1 MNISKLEIFGFK
13 SFAKKETVLFN
24 SGITGIVGPNGCG
37 KTNIVDAIRWVLG
50 EQKTKRLRSSK
61 MEEVIFNGASN
72 VKPLGLCEVF
82 LTIENNKGLLP
93 VEYSEVEIGR
103 RLYRSGE
110 SEYFINRNNCRLK
123 DISNLFVD
131 TGLTSD
137 AYSVIELNMI
147 EQILSDKDDSRRN
160 MFEEAA
166 GVNKYKAKRR
176 STLKKFDLN
185 SRDLERID
193 DIIVEIQIQVK
204 ALDLQLKRFKRHEKL
219 TNELQEL
226 EIDLAS
232 ARANDLANIIAP
244 LEEMLKKKNKLLQK
258 NTSKKEVESVE
269 FDNARDLYLKEKESL
284 SKMKAKVDNLT
295 EKLLSEIQ
303 EKNQESSR
311 GVGLLEDELQK
322 KISQLNQFDKDYIKI
337 VSNQDVTKSLSDE
350 SKEKFKNKNYTV
362 IETDKKYEK
371 LKASIQDYKDKI
383 DKYRKEQE
391 FDFSKMDESIKKIK
405 DKINNSNLELENK
418 ENEVNKAFIKM
429 ESIRAKLDS
438 DKFSKDDLFYEIK
451 EAEMKIAE
459 SKIKKTQIEQNI
471 IEKFGSNV
479 KLKKLKE
486 YNISDM
492 VFRVEKI
499 KRSIDSIGPINWAVK
514 DEYEEKSSRLNN
526 LLEQKSDLID
536 AENNLKEAIKKI
548 DNVAQKQFLD
558 TYDKVKENFET
569 MFTVFFNG
577 GKGSIELSDPS
588 DPLNSDINIFAQP
601 PGKRNNSLKM
611 LSAGEK
617 SLTAIALLFSIY
629 QYKPSPFC
637 ILDEIDAPLD
647 DINIKKFTDVFELWK
662 TGGAL
667 EIEEIKKNDDEYH
680 FNVTRCKYAEMYNE
694 MGLKDIGQLLSC
706 NRDYNFSVGF
716 DKNLIL
722 ERKKT
727 IMEGHSCCTFRYSN
741 KEKT

>member
-13 SFAKKETVLFN
+13 SFAKKETILFN

-147 EQILSDKDDSRRN
+147 EQILSDKDDSRRK

-166 GVNKYKAKRR
+166 GVNKYKSKRQ
-176 STLKKFDLN
+176 SALKKFDLN

-193 DIIVEIQIQVK
+193 DIIVEIQLQVK

-219 TNELQEL
+219 SSELKEL
-226 EIDLAS
+226 EIDLSS
-232 ARANDLANIIAP
+232 ARIMDLDNIIVP
-244 LEEMLKKKNKLLQK
+244 LESMLKKKNTLLKK

-269 FDNARDLYLKEKESL
+269 FDNARDAYLKEKEEL
-284 SKMKAKVDNLT
+284 SKMKAKIDKLT
-295 EKLLSEIQ
+295 ENLLSEIQ
-303 EKNQESSR
+303 EKNQESSK

-322 KISQLNQFDKDYIKI
+322 KINQLNQFDKDYIKI
-337 VSNQDVTKSLSDE
+337 VSNKDVTKTLSTE

-362 IETDKKYEK
+362 IETDKKYDK
-371 LKASIQDYKDKI
+371 LKASIKDYKDKI
-383 DKYRKEQE
+383 DKYRKDKE
-391 FDFSKMDESIKKIK
+391 FDFSKMDESIKNIQ
-405 DKINNSNLELENK
+405 DKINSNNLDLEKK
-418 ENEVNKAFIKM
+418 ENDVNKAFINM
-429 ESIRAKLDS
+429 ETIRAKLDS

-459 SKIKKTQIEQNI
+459 SNLKKSQIMQTMV
-471 IEKFGSNV
+471 EKFGKDI
-479 KLKKLKE
+479 KLKSLKE

-499 KRSIDSIGPINWAVK
+499 KRSIESIGPINWAVK
-514 DEYEEKSSRLNN
+514 DEHEEKSARLNN
-526 LLEQKSDLID
+526 LLNQKSDLID

-548 DNVAQKQFLD
+548 DNIAQEQFFE
-558 TYDKVKENFET
+558 TYNKVRDNFEK

-577 GKGSIELSDPS
+577 GKGSLELSVPD

-647 DINIKKFTDVFELWK
+647 DINIKKFTDV
-662 TGGAL
+662 
-667 EIEEIKKNDDEYH
+667 IKDYSKSTQ
-680 FNVTRCKYAEMYNE
+680 FIMVTHNKLTMESADCIYGVTAEKQGISKLMSI
-694 MGLKDIGQLLSC
+694 D
-706 NRDYNFSVGF
+706 FS
-716 DKNLIL
+716 
-722 ERKKT
+722 
-727 IMEGHSCCTFRYSN
+727 
-741 KEKT
+741 

>member
-1 MNISKLEIFGFK
+1 MHISKLEIFGFK
-13 SFAKKETVLFN
+13 SFAKKETVVFD

-61 MEEVIFNGASN
+61 MEDVIFNGASN
-72 VKPLGLCEVF
+72 VKPLGLCEVY

-147 EQILSDKDDSRRN
+147 EQILSDKDDSRRQ

-176 STLKKFDLN
+176 SALKKFDLN

-193 DIIVEIQIQVK
+193 DIILEIEIQVK

-219 TNELQEL
+219 TSELKEL
-226 EIDLAS
+226 ELDLAS
-232 ARANDLANIIAP
+232 ARITDLENVILP
-244 LEEMLKKKNKLLQK
+244 LEEMLKKKNKVLQK
-258 NTSKKEVESVE
+258 TTSKKEVESVE
-269 FDNARDLYLKEKESL
+269 FDNSREAYLKEKESL
-284 SKMKAKVDNLT
+284 ATMKAKVDKLT
-295 EKLLSEIQ
+295 EKLLLEIQ
-303 EKNQESSR
+303 EKNIESSK

-337 VSNQDVTKSLSDE
+337 VSNQDVTNSLSDE

-371 LKASIQDYKDKI
+371 LKASIEDYKDKI

-391 FDFSKMDESIKKIK
+391 FDFSKMDKSIKKIQ
-405 DKINNSNLELENK
+405 DQINSNNLELEKK
-418 ENEVNKAFIKM
+418 ENDVNKAFIKM

-438 DKFSKDDLFYEIK
+438 EKFSKDDLFYEIK

-471 IEKFGSNV
+471 IEKFGNDVVLRDV
-479 KLKKLKE
+479 KD

-492 VFRVEKI
+492 VFSVEKI

-514 DEYEEKSSRLNN
+514 DEHEEKTARLNN
-526 LLEQKSDLID
+526 LLEQKADLID

-548 DNVAQKQFLD
+548 DIVAQEQFFD
-558 TYDKVKENFET
+558 TYNQVKENFEK

-577 GKGSIELSDPS
+577 GKGSIELSDPN

-601 PGKRNNSLKM
+601 PGKRNNTLKM

-647 DINIKKFTDVFELWK
+647 DINIKKFTDVIKDYSK
-662 TGGAL
+662 TTQF
-667 EIEEIKKNDDEYH
+667 IM
-680 FNVTRCKYAEMYNE
+680 VTHNKLTMESADCIYGVTAEKQGISKLMSI
-694 MGLKDIGQLLSC
+694 D
-706 NRDYNFSVGF
+706 FS
-716 DKNLIL
+716 
-722 ERKKT
+722 
-727 IMEGHSCCTFRYSN
+727 
-741 KEKT
+741 

>member
-1 MNISKLEIFGFK
+1 MHISKLEIFGFK
-13 SFAKKETVLFN
+13 SFAKKETVVFD

-61 MEEVIFNGASN
+61 MEDVIFNGASN

-82 LTIENNKGLLP
+82 LTIENNKRLLP

-147 EQILSDKDDSRRN
+147 EQILSDKDDSRRQ

-166 GVNKYKAKRR
+166 GVNKYKAKRKSALR
-176 STLKKFDLN
+176 KFDLN

-193 DIIVEIQIQVK
+193 DIILEIEIQVK

-219 TNELQEL
+219 TSELKEL
-226 EIDLAS
+226 ELDLAS
-232 ARANDLANIIAP
+232 ARMTDLETVILP
-244 LEEMLKKKNKLLQK
+244 LEEMLKKKNKVLQK
-258 NTSKKEVESVE
+258 TNSKKEVESVE
-269 FDNARDLYLKEKESL
+269 FDNSREAYLKEKESL
-284 SKMKAKVDNLT
+284 ATMKAKVDKLT
-295 EKLLSEIQ
+295 EKLLLEIQ
-303 EKNQESSR
+303 EKNLESSK

-337 VSNQDVTKSLSDE
+337 VSNQDVTNSLSDE
-350 SKEKFKNKNYTV
+350 SKEKFKNNNYTV

-371 LKASIQDYKDKI
+371 LKASIEDYKDKI

-391 FDFSKMDESIKKIK
+391 FDFSKMDESIKKIQ
-405 DKINNSNLELENK
+405 DQINSNNLELEKK
-418 ENEVNKAFIKM
+418 ENDVNKAFIKM

-471 IEKFGSNV
+471 IEKFGNDVVLRDV
-479 KLKKLKE
+479 KD

-514 DEYEEKSSRLNN
+514 DEHEEKTARLNN
-526 LLEQKSDLID
+526 LLEQKADLID

-548 DNVAQKQFLD
+548 DMVAQEQFFD
-558 TYDKVKENFET
+558 TYNQVKENFEK

-577 GKGSIELSDPS
+577 GKGSIKLSDPN

-601 PGKRNNSLKM
+601 PGKRNNTLKM

-647 DINIKKFTDVFELWK
+647 DINIKKFTDVIKDYSK
-662 TGGAL
+662 TTQF
-667 EIEEIKKNDDEYH
+667 IM
-680 FNVTRCKYAEMYNE
+680 VTHNKLTMESADCIYGVTAEKQGISKLMSI
-694 MGLKDIGQLLSC
+694 D
-706 NRDYNFSVGF
+706 FS
-716 DKNLIL
+716 
-722 ERKKT
+722 
-727 IMEGHSCCTFRYSN
+727 
-741 KEKT
+741 

>member
-219 TNELQEL
+219 TNELQAL

-232 ARANDLANIIAP
+232 ARTNDLANIIAP
-244 LEEMLKKKNKLLQK
+244 LEEMLKKNILPRHVIITGKKKMKMKIDVYQNDGFWFATPRDEGEIRWRLWVEAGLLLNPPTKSKLLK
-258 NTSKKEVESVE
+258 V
-269 FDNARDLYLKEKESL
+269 
-284 SKMKAKVDNLT
+284 AK
-295 EKLLSEIQ
+295 
-303 EKNQESSR
+303 
-311 GVGLLEDELQK
+311 
-322 KISQLNQFDKDYIKI
+322 
-337 VSNQDVTKSLSDE
+337 
-350 SKEKFKNKNYTV
+350 
-362 IETDKKYEK
+362 
-371 LKASIQDYKDKI
+371 
-383 DKYRKEQE
+383 
-391 FDFSKMDESIKKIK
+391 
-405 DKINNSNLELENK
+405 
-418 ENEVNKAFIKM
+418 
-429 ESIRAKLDS
+429 
-438 DKFSKDDLFYEIK
+438 
-451 EAEMKIAE
+451 
-459 SKIKKTQIEQNI
+459 
-471 IEKFGSNV
+471 
-479 KLKKLKE
+479 
-486 YNISDM
+486 
-492 VFRVEKI
+492 
-499 KRSIDSIGPINWAVK
+499 
-514 DEYEEKSSRLNN
+514 
-526 LLEQKSDLID
+526 
-536 AENNLKEAIKKI
+536 
-548 DNVAQKQFLD
+548 
-558 TYDKVKENFET
+558 KVK
-569 MFTVFFNG
+569 
-577 GKGSIELSDPS
+577 K
-588 DPLNSDINIFAQP
+588 
-601 PGKRNNSLKM
+601 
-611 LSAGEK
+611 
-617 SLTAIALLFSIY
+617 
-629 QYKPSPFC
+629 
-637 ILDEIDAPLD
+637 
-647 DINIKKFTDVFELWK
+647 
-662 TGGAL
+662 
-667 EIEEIKKNDDEYH
+667 
-680 FNVTRCKYAEMYNE
+680 
-694 MGLKDIGQLLSC
+694 
-706 NRDYNFSVGF
+706 
-716 DKNLIL
+716 
-722 ERKKT
+722 
-727 IMEGHSCCTFRYSN
+727 
-741 KEKT
+741 

>member
-1 MNISKLEIFGFK
+1 MHISKLEIFGFK
-13 SFAKKETVLFN
+13 SFAKKETVVFD

-61 MEEVIFNGASN
+61 MEDVIFNGASN

-147 EQILSDKDDSRRN
+147 EQILSDKDDSRRQ

-166 GVNKYKAKRR
+166 GVNKYKAKRKSALR
-176 STLKKFDLN
+176 KFDLN

-193 DIIVEIQIQVK
+193 DIILEIEIQVK

-219 TNELQEL
+219 TSELKEL
-226 EIDLAS
+226 ELDLAS
-232 ARANDLANIIAP
+232 ARMTDLENVILP
-244 LEEMLKKKNKLLQK
+244 LEEMLKKKNKVLQK
-258 NTSKKEVESVE
+258 TNSKKEVESVE
-269 FDNARDLYLKEKESL
+269 FDNSREAYLKEKESL
-284 SKMKAKVDNLT
+284 ATMKAKVDKLT
-295 EKLLSEIQ
+295 EKLLLEIQ
-303 EKNQESSR
+303 EKNLESSK

-337 VSNQDVTKSLSDE
+337 VSNQDVTNSLSDE
-350 SKEKFKNKNYTV
+350 SKEKFKNNNYTV

-371 LKASIQDYKDKI
+371 LKASIEDYKDKI

-391 FDFSKMDESIKKIK
+391 FDFSKMDESIKKIQ
-405 DKINNSNLELENK
+405 DQINSNNLELEKK
-418 ENEVNKAFIKM
+418 ENDVNKAFIKM

-471 IEKFGSNV
+471 IEKFGNDVVLRDV
-479 KLKKLKE
+479 KD

-499 KRSIDSIGPINWAVK
+499 KRSIDSIGPINWAAK
-514 DEYEEKSSRLNN
+514 DEHEEKTARLNN
-526 LLEQKSDLID
+526 LLEQKADLID

-548 DNVAQKQFLD
+548 DMVAQEQFFD
-558 TYDKVKENFET
+558 TYNQVKENFEK

-577 GKGSIELSDPS
+577 GKGSIELSDPN

-601 PGKRNNSLKM
+601 PGKRNNTLKM

-647 DINIKKFTDVFELWK
+647 DINIKKFTDVIKDYSK
-662 TGGAL
+662 TTQF
-667 EIEEIKKNDDEYH
+667 IM
-680 FNVTRCKYAEMYNE
+680 VTHNKLTMESADCIYGVTAEKQGISKLMSI
-694 MGLKDIGQLLSC
+694 D
-706 NRDYNFSVGF
+706 FS
-716 DKNLIL
+716 
-722 ERKKT
+722 
-727 IMEGHSCCTFRYSN
+727 
-741 KEKT
+741 

>member
-232 ARANDLANIIAP
+232 ARTNDLANIIAP

-647 DINIKKFTDVFELWK
+647 DINIKKFTDVIKDYSK
-662 TGGAL
+662 TTQF
-667 EIEEIKKNDDEYH
+667 IM
-680 FNVTRCKYAEMYNE
+680 VTHNKLTMESADCIYGVTAEKQGISKLMSI
-694 MGLKDIGQLLSC
+694 D
-706 NRDYNFSVGF
+706 FS
-716 DKNLIL
+716 
-722 ERKKT
+722 
-727 IMEGHSCCTFRYSN
+727 
-741 KEKT
+741 

>member
-13 SFAKKETVLFN
+13 SFAKKETILFN

-147 EQILSDKDDSRRN
+147 EQILSDKDDSRRK

-166 GVNKYKAKRR
+166 GVNKYKSKRQ
-176 STLKKFDLN
+176 SALKKFDLN

-193 DIIVEIQIQVK
+193 DIIVEIQLQVK

-219 TNELQEL
+219 SSELKEL
-226 EIDLAS
+226 EIDLSS
-232 ARANDLANIIAP
+232 ARIMDLDNIIVP
-244 LEEMLKKKNKLLQK
+244 LESMLKKKNTLLKK

-269 FDNARDLYLKEKESL
+269 FDNARDAYLKEKEEL
-284 SKMKAKVDNLT
+284 SIMKAKIDKLT
-295 EKLLSEIQ
+295 ENLLSEIQ
-303 EKNQESSR
+303 EKNQESSK

-322 KISQLNQFDKDYIKI
+322 KINQLNQFDNDYIKI
-337 VSNQDVTKSLSDE
+337 VSNKDVTKTLSTE

-362 IETDKKYEK
+362 IETDKKYDK
-371 LKASIQDYKDKI
+371 LKASIKDYKDKI
-383 DKYRKEQE
+383 DKYRKDKE
-391 FDFSKMDESIKKIK
+391 FDFSKMDESIKNIQ
-405 DKINNSNLELENK
+405 DKINSNNLDLEKK
-418 ENEVNKAFIKM
+418 ENDVNKAFINM
-429 ESIRAKLDS
+429 ETIRAKLDS

-459 SKIKKTQIEQNI
+459 SNLKKSQIMQTMV
-471 IEKFGSNV
+471 EKFGKDI
-479 KLKKLKE
+479 KLKSLKE

-499 KRSIDSIGPINWAVK
+499 KRSIESIGPINWAVK
-514 DEYEEKSSRLNN
+514 DEHEEKSARLNN
-526 LLEQKSDLID
+526 LLNQKSDLID

-548 DNVAQKQFLD
+548 DNIAQEQFFE
-558 TYDKVKENFET
+558 TYNKVRDNFET

-577 GKGSIELSDPS
+577 GKGSLELSDPD

-647 DINIKKFTDVFELWK
+647 DINIKKFTDVIKDYSK
-662 TGGAL
+662 TTQF
-667 EIEEIKKNDDEYH
+667 IM
-680 FNVTRCKYAEMYNE
+680 VTHNKLTMESADCIYGVTAEKQGISKLMSI
-694 MGLKDIGQLLSC
+694 D
-706 NRDYNFSVGF
+706 FS
-716 DKNLIL
+716 
-722 ERKKT
+722 
-727 IMEGHSCCTFRYSN
+727 
-741 KEKT
+741 

>member
-166 GVNKYKAKRR
+166 GVNKYKAKRK

-232 ARANDLANIIAP
+232 ARANDLANIITP
-244 LEEMLKKKNKLLQK
+244 LEEMLKNKNKLLQK

-269 FDNARDLYLKEKESL
+269 FDNARDLYLREKESL

-471 IEKFGSNV
+471 FEKFGSNV

-514 DEYEEKSSRLNN
+514 DEFEEKSSRLNN

-647 DINIKKFTDVFELWK
+647 DINIKKFTDVIKDYSK
-662 TGGAL
+662 TTQF
-667 EIEEIKKNDDEYH
+667 IM
-680 FNVTRCKYAEMYNE
+680 VTHNKLTMESADCIYGVTAEKQGISKLMSI
-694 MGLKDIGQLLSC
+694 D
-706 NRDYNFSVGF
+706 FS
-716 DKNLIL
+716 
-722 ERKKT
+722 
-727 IMEGHSCCTFRYSN
+727 
-741 KEKT
+741 

>member
-13 SFAKKETVLFN
+13 SFAKKETVIFN

-232 ARANDLANIIAP
+232 ARTNDLANIIAP

-471 IEKFGSNV
+471 VEKFGSNV

-647 DINIKKFTDVFELWK
+647 DINIKKFTDVIKDYSK
-662 TGGAL
+662 TTQF
-667 EIEEIKKNDDEYH
+667 IM
-680 FNVTRCKYAEMYNE
+680 VTHNKLTMESADCIYGVTAEKQGISKLMSI
-694 MGLKDIGQLLSC
+694 D
-706 NRDYNFSVGF
+706 FS
-716 DKNLIL
+716 
-722 ERKKT
+722 
-727 IMEGHSCCTFRYSN
+727 
-741 KEKT
+741 

>member
-1 MNISKLEIFGFK
+1 MHISKLEIFGFK
-13 SFAKKETVLFN
+13 SFAKKETVVFD

-61 MEEVIFNGASN
+61 MEDVIFNGASN

-147 EQILSDKDDSRRN
+147 EQILSDKDDSRRQ

-166 GVNKYKAKRR
+166 GVNKYKAKRKSALR
-176 STLKKFDLN
+176 KFDLN

-193 DIIVEIQIQVK
+193 DIILEIEIQVK

-219 TNELQEL
+219 TSELKEL
-226 EIDLAS
+226 ELDLAS
-232 ARANDLANIIAP
+232 ARMTDLENVILP
-244 LEEMLKKKNKLLQK
+244 LEEMLKKKNKVLQK
-258 NTSKKEVESVE
+258 TNSKKEVESVE
-269 FDNARDLYLKEKESL
+269 FDNSREAYLKEKESL
-284 SKMKAKVDNLT
+284 ATMKAKVDKLT
-295 EKLLSEIQ
+295 EKLLLEIQ
-303 EKNQESSR
+303 EKNLESSK

-337 VSNQDVTKSLSDE
+337 VSNQDVNNSLSDE
-350 SKEKFKNKNYTV
+350 SKEKFKNNNYTV

-371 LKASIQDYKDKI
+371 LKASIKDYKDKI

-391 FDFSKMDESIKKIK
+391 FDFSKMDESIKKIQ
-405 DKINNSNLELENK
+405 DQINSNNLELEKK
-418 ENEVNKAFIKM
+418 ENDVNKAFIKM

-471 IEKFGSNV
+471 IEKFGNDVVLRDV
-479 KLKKLKE
+479 KD

-514 DEYEEKSSRLNN
+514 DEHEEKTARLNN
-526 LLEQKSDLID
+526 LLEQKADLID

-548 DNVAQKQFLD
+548 DMVAQEQFFD
-558 TYDKVKENFET
+558 TYNQVKENFEK

-577 GKGSIELSDPS
+577 GKGSIELSDPN

-601 PGKRNNSLKM
+601 PGKRNNTLKM

-647 DINIKKFTDVFELWK
+647 DINIKKFTDVIKDYSK
-662 TGGAL
+662 TTQF
-667 EIEEIKKNDDEYH
+667 IM
-680 FNVTRCKYAEMYNE
+680 VTHNKLTMESADCIYGVTAEKQGISKLMSI
-694 MGLKDIGQLLSC
+694 D
-706 NRDYNFSVGF
+706 FS
-716 DKNLIL
+716 
-722 ERKKT
+722 
-727 IMEGHSCCTFRYSN
+727 
-741 KEKT
+741 

>member
-13 SFAKKETVLFN
+13 SFAKKETILFN

-147 EQILSDKDDSRRN
+147 EQILSDKDDSRRK

-166 GVNKYKAKRR
+166 GVNKYKSKRQ
-176 STLKKFDLN
+176 SALKKFDLN

-193 DIIVEIQIQVK
+193 DIIVEIQFQVK

-219 TNELQEL
+219 SSELKEL
-226 EIDLAS
+226 EIDLSS
-232 ARANDLANIIAP
+232 ARIMDLDNIIVP
-244 LEEMLKKKNKLLQK
+244 LESMLKKKNTLLKK

-269 FDNARDLYLKEKESL
+269 FDNARDAYLKEKEEL
-284 SKMKAKVDNLT
+284 SKMKAKIDKLT
-295 EKLLSEIQ
+295 ENLLSEIQ
-303 EKNQESSR
+303 EKNQESSK

-322 KISQLNQFDKDYIKI
+322 KINQLNQFDKDYIKI
-337 VSNQDVTKSLSDE
+337 VSNKDVTKTLSTE

-362 IETDKKYEK
+362 IETDKKYDK
-371 LKASIQDYKDKI
+371 LKASIKDYKDKI
-383 DKYRKEQE
+383 DKYRKDKE
-391 FDFSKMDESIKKIK
+391 FDFSKMDESIKNIQ
-405 DKINNSNLELENK
+405 DKINSNNLDLEKK
-418 ENEVNKAFIKM
+418 ENDVNKAFINM
-429 ESIRAKLDS
+429 ETIRAKLDS

-459 SKIKKTQIEQNI
+459 SNLKKSQIMQTMV
-471 IEKFGSNV
+471 EKFGKDI
-479 KLKKLKE
+479 KLKSLKE

-499 KRSIDSIGPINWAVK
+499 KRSIESIGPINWAVK
-514 DEYEEKSSRLNN
+514 DEHEEKSARLNN
-526 LLEQKSDLID
+526 LLNQKSDLID

-548 DNVAQKQFLD
+548 DNIAQEQFFE
-558 TYDKVKENFET
+558 TYNKVRDNFET

-577 GKGSIELSDPS
+577 GKGSLELSDPD

-647 DINIKKFTDVFELWK
+647 DINIKKFTDVIKDYSK
-662 TGGAL
+662 TTQF
-667 EIEEIKKNDDEYH
+667 IM
-680 FNVTRCKYAEMYNE
+680 VTHNKLTMESADCIYGVTAEKQGISKLMSI
-694 MGLKDIGQLLSC
+694 D
-706 NRDYNFSVGF
+706 FS
-716 DKNLIL
+716 
-722 ERKKT
+722 
-727 IMEGHSCCTFRYSN
+727 
-741 KEKT
+741 

>member
-1 MNISKLEIFGFK
+1 MHISKLEIFGFK
-13 SFAKKETVLFN
+13 SFAKKETVVFD

-61 MEEVIFNGASN
+61 MEDVIFNGTSN

-82 LTIENNKGLLP
+82 LTIENDKGLLP

-147 EQILSDKDDSRRN
+147 EQILSDKDDSRRQ

-176 STLKKFDLN
+176 SALKKFDLN

-193 DIIVEIQIQVK
+193 DIILEIEIQVK

-219 TNELQEL
+219 TSELKEL
-226 EIDLAS
+226 ELDLAS
-232 ARANDLANIIAP
+232 ARITDLENVILP
-244 LEEMLKKKNKLLQK
+244 LEEMLKKKNEVLKK
-258 NTSKKEVESVE
+258 TTFKKEVESVE
-269 FDNARDLYLKEKESL
+269 FDNSREAYLKEKESL
-284 SKMKAKVDNLT
+284 AAMKAKVDKLT
-295 EKLLSEIQ
+295 EKLLLEIQ
-303 EKNQESSR
+303 EKNQESSK

-322 KISQLNQFDKDYIKI
+322 KINQLNQFDKDYIKI
-337 VSNQDVTKSLSDE
+337 VSNQDVTKNLSDE

-391 FDFSKMDESIKKIK
+391 FDFSKMDESIKKIQ
-405 DKINNSNLELENK
+405 DQINSNNLDLEKK
-418 ENEVNKAFIKM
+418 ENDVNKAFIKM

-451 EAEMKIAE
+451 ESEMKIAE

-471 IEKFGSNV
+471 IEKFGNDVVLRDV
-479 KLKKLKE
+479 KD

-514 DEYEEKSSRLNN
+514 DEHEEKTARLNN
-526 LLEQKSDLID
+526 LLEQKADLID

-548 DNVAQKQFLD
+548 DIVAQEQFLD
-558 TYDKVKENFET
+558 TYNQVKDNFET
-569 MFTVFFNG
+569 MFAVFFNG
-577 GKGSIELSDPS
+577 GKGSIELSDS
-588 DPLNSDINIFAQP
+588 NEPLNSDINIHAQP
-601 PGKRNNSLKM
+601 PGKKNNSLKM

-647 DINIKKFTDVFELWK
+647 DINIKKFTDVIKDYSK
-662 TGGAL
+662 TTQF
-667 EIEEIKKNDDEYH
+667 IM
-680 FNVTRCKYAEMYNE
+680 VTHNKLTMESADCIYGVTAEKQGISKLMSI
-694 MGLKDIGQLLSC
+694 D
-706 NRDYNFSVGF
+706 FS
-716 DKNLIL
+716 
-722 ERKKT
+722 
-727 IMEGHSCCTFRYSN
+727 
-741 KEKT
+741 

>member
-13 SFAKKETVLFN
+13 SFAKKETILFN

-147 EQILSDKDDSRRN
+147 EQILSDKDDSRRK

-166 GVNKYKAKRR
+166 GVNKYKSKRQ
-176 STLKKFDLN
+176 SALKKFDLN

-193 DIIVEIQIQVK
+193 DIIVEIQLQVK

-219 TNELQEL
+219 SSELKEL
-226 EIDLAS
+226 EIDLSS
-232 ARANDLANIIAP
+232 ARIMDLDNIIVP
-244 LEEMLKKKNKLLQK
+244 LESMLKKKNTLLKK

-269 FDNARDLYLKEKESL
+269 FDNARDAYLKEKEEL
-284 SKMKAKVDNLT
+284 SIMKAKIDKLT
-295 EKLLSEIQ
+295 ENLLSEIQ
-303 EKNQESSR
+303 EKNQESSK

-322 KISQLNQFDKDYIKI
+322 KINQLNQFDKDYIKI
-337 VSNQDVTKSLSDE
+337 VSNKDITKSLSTE

-362 IETDKKYEK
+362 IETDKKYDK
-371 LKASIQDYKDKI
+371 LKASIKDYKDKI
-383 DKYRKEQE
+383 DKYRKDKE
-391 FDFSKMDESIKKIK
+391 FDFSKMDESIKNIQ
-405 DKINNSNLELENK
+405 DKINSNNLDLEKK
-418 ENEVNKAFIKM
+418 ENDVNKAFINM
-429 ESIRAKLDS
+429 ETIRAKLDS

-459 SKIKKTQIEQNI
+459 SNLKKSQIMQTMV
-471 IEKFGSNV
+471 EKFGKDI
-479 KLKKLKE
+479 KLKSLKE

-499 KRSIDSIGPINWAVK
+499 KRSIESIGPINWAVK
-514 DEYEEKSSRLNN
+514 DEHEEKSARLNN
-526 LLEQKSDLID
+526 LLNQKSDLID

-548 DNVAQKQFLD
+548 DNIAQEQFFE
-558 TYDKVKENFET
+558 TYNKVRDNFET

-577 GKGSIELSDPS
+577 GKGSLELSDPD

-647 DINIKKFTDVFELWK
+647 DINIKKFTDVIKDYSK
-662 TGGAL
+662 TTQF
-667 EIEEIKKNDDEYH
+667 IM
-680 FNVTRCKYAEMYNE
+680 VTHNKLTMESADCIYGVTAEKQGISKLMSI
-694 MGLKDIGQLLSC
+694 D
-706 NRDYNFSVGF
+706 FS
-716 DKNLIL
+716 
-722 ERKKT
+722 
-727 IMEGHSCCTFRYSN
+727 
-741 KEKT
+741 

>member
-13 SFAKKETVLFN
+13 SFAKKETILFN

-147 EQILSDKDDSRRN
+147 EQILSDKDDSRRK

-166 GVNKYKAKRR
+166 GVNKYKSKRR
-176 STLKKFDLN
+176 SALKKFDLN

-193 DIIVEIQIQVK
+193 DIIVEIQLQVK

-219 TNELQEL
+219 SSELKEL
-226 EIDLAS
+226 EIDLSS
-232 ARANDLANIIAP
+232 ARIMDLDNIIVP
-244 LEEMLKKKNKLLQK
+244 LNSMLKKKNTLLKK

-269 FDNARDLYLKEKESL
+269 FDNARDAYLKEKEEL
-284 SKMKAKVDNLT
+284 SKMKAKIDKLT
-295 EKLLSEIQ
+295 ENLLSEIQ
-303 EKNQESSR
+303 EKNQESSK
-311 GVGLLEDELQK
+311 GVGLLENELQK
-322 KISQLNQFDKDYIKI
+322 KIDQLNQFDKDYIKI
-337 VSNQDVTKSLSDE
+337 VSNKDVTKTLSTE

-362 IETDKKYEK
+362 IETDKKYDK
-371 LKASIQDYKDKI
+371 LKASIKDYKDKI
-383 DKYRKEQE
+383 DQYRKDKE
-391 FDFSKMDESIKKIK
+391 FDFSKMDESIKNIQ
-405 DKINNSNLELENK
+405 DKINSNNLDLEKK
-418 ENEVNKAFIKM
+418 ENDVNKAFINM
-429 ESIRAKLDS
+429 ETIRAKLDS

-459 SKIKKTQIEQNI
+459 SNLKKSQIMQTMV
-471 IEKFGSNV
+471 EKFGKDI
-479 KLKKLKE
+479 KLKSLKE

-492 VFRVEKI
+492 VFRIEKI
-499 KRSIDSIGPINWAVK
+499 KRSIESIGPINWAVK
-514 DEYEEKSSRLNN
+514 DEHEEKSERLNN
-526 LLEQKSDLID
+526 LLNQKSDLID

-548 DNVAQKQFLD
+548 DNIAQEQFFE
-558 TYDKVKENFET
+558 TYNKVRDNFET

-577 GKGSIELSDPS
+577 GKGSLELSDPV
-588 DPLNSDINIFAQP
+588 DPLNSNINIFAQP

-647 DINIKKFTDVFELWK
+647 DINIKKFTDVIKDYSK
-662 TGGAL
+662 TTQF
-667 EIEEIKKNDDEYH
+667 IM
-680 FNVTRCKYAEMYNE
+680 VTHNKLTMESADCIYGVTAEKQGISKLMSI
-694 MGLKDIGQLLSC
+694 D
-706 NRDYNFSVGF
+706 FS
-716 DKNLIL
+716 
-722 ERKKT
+722 
-727 IMEGHSCCTFRYSN
+727 
-741 KEKT
+741 

>member
-13 SFAKKETVLFN
+13 SFAKKETILFN

-147 EQILSDKDDSRRN
+147 EQILSDKDDSRRK

-166 GVNKYKAKRR
+166 GVNKYKSKRQ
-176 STLKKFDLN
+176 SALKKFDLN

-193 DIIVEIQIQVK
+193 DIIVEIQLQVK

-219 TNELQEL
+219 SSELKEL
-226 EIDLAS
+226 EIDLSS
-232 ARANDLANIIAP
+232 ARIMDLDNIIVP
-244 LEEMLKKKNKLLQK
+244 LESMLKKKNTLLKK

-269 FDNARDLYLKEKESL
+269 FDNARDAYLKEKEEL
-284 SKMKAKVDNLT
+284 SIMKAKIDKLT
-295 EKLLSEIQ
+295 ENLLSEIQ
-303 EKNQESSR
+303 EKNQESSK

-322 KISQLNQFDKDYIKI
+322 KINQLNQFDKDYIKI
-337 VSNQDVTKSLSDE
+337 VSNKDVTKTLSTE

-362 IETDKKYEK
+362 IETDKKYDK
-371 LKASIQDYKDKI
+371 LKASIKDYKDKI
-383 DKYRKEQE
+383 DKYRKDKE
-391 FDFSKMDESIKKIK
+391 FDFSKMDESIKNIQ
-405 DKINNSNLELENK
+405 DKINSNNLDLEKK
-418 ENEVNKAFIKM
+418 ENDVNKAFINM
-429 ESIRAKLDS
+429 ETIRAKLDS

-459 SKIKKTQIEQNI
+459 SNLKKSQIMQTMV
-471 IEKFGSNV
+471 EKFGKDI
-479 KLKKLKE
+479 KLKSLKE

-492 VFRVEKI
+492 VFRLEKI
-499 KRSIDSIGPINWAVK
+499 KRSIESIGPINWAVK
-514 DEYEEKSSRLNN
+514 DEHEEKSARLNN
-526 LLEQKSDLID
+526 LLNQKSDLID

-548 DNVAQKQFLD
+548 DNIAQEQFFE
-558 TYDKVKENFET
+558 TYNKVRDNFEK

-577 GKGSIELSDPS
+577 GKGSLELSDPD

-647 DINIKKFTDVFELWK
+647 DINIKKFTDVIKDYSK
-662 TGGAL
+662 TTQF
-667 EIEEIKKNDDEYH
+667 IM
-680 FNVTRCKYAEMYNE
+680 VTHNKLTMESADCIYGVTAEKQGISKLMSI
-694 MGLKDIGQLLSC
+694 D
-706 NRDYNFSVGF
+706 FS
-716 DKNLIL
+716 
-722 ERKKT
+722 
-727 IMEGHSCCTFRYSN
+727 
-741 KEKT
+741 

>member
-1 MNISKLEIFGFK
+1 MHISKLEIFGFK

-61 MEEVIFNGASN
+61 MEDVIFNGASN

-147 EQILSDKDDSRRN
+147 EQILSDKDDSRRQ

-176 STLKKFDLN
+176 SAMKKFDLN

-193 DIIVEIQIQVK
+193 DIIVEIEIQVK
-204 ALDLQLKRFKRHEKL
+204 GLDLQLKRFKRHEKL
-219 TNELQEL
+219 TSELKDL
-226 EIDLAS
+226 EIGLAS
-232 ARANDLANIIAP
+232 ARINDLNNIIAP
-244 LEEMLKKKNKLLQK
+244 LEEMLKKKNKVLQK

-269 FDNARDLYLKEKESL
+269 FDNSRNEYLKEKESL
-284 SKMKAKVDNLT
+284 SKMKAKVDKLT

-303 EKNQESSR
+303 EKNQESSK

-322 KISQLNQFDKDYIKI
+322 KINQLNQFDKDYIKI

-350 SKEKFKNKNYTV
+350 TREKFKNKNYTV

-371 LKASIQDYKDKI
+371 LKESIQDYKDKI

-391 FDFSKMDESIKKIK
+391 FDFSKMDESIKKIQ
-405 DKINNSNLELENK
+405 DKINSNNLELEKK
-418 ENEVNKAFIKM
+418 ENDVNKAFIKM

-451 EAEMKIAE
+451 ESEMKIAE
-459 SKIKKTQIEQNI
+459 SKIKKAQIEQNI
-471 IEKFGSNV
+471 IEKFGNDIVLSD
-479 KLKKLKE
+479 LKE

-492 VFRVEKI
+492 VFRLEKI

-514 DEYEEKSSRLNN
+514 DEHEEKTARLNN
-526 LLEQKSDLID
+526 LLQQRTDLID

-548 DNVAQKQFLD
+548 DLVAQDQFLN
-558 TYDKVKENFET
+558 TYNRVKENFEK

-577 GKGSIELSDPS
+577 GKGTLELSDTNN
-588 DPLNSDINIFAQP
+588 PLNSDINIFAQP

-647 DINIKKFTDVFELWK
+647 DINIIKFTDVIKNYSK
-662 TGGAL
+662 TTQF
-667 EIEEIKKNDDEYH
+667 IM
-680 FNVTRCKYAEMYNE
+680 VTHNKLTMESADCIYGVTSEKQGISKLMSV
-694 MGLKDIGQLLSC
+694 D
-706 NRDYNFSVGF
+706 FS
-716 DKNLIL
+716 
-722 ERKKT
+722 
-727 IMEGHSCCTFRYSN
+727 
-741 KEKT
+741 

>member
-1 MNISKLEIFGFK
+1 MHISKLEIFGFK
-13 SFAKKETVLFN
+13 SFAKKETVVFD

-61 MEEVIFNGASN
+61 MEDVIFNGASN

-147 EQILSDKDDSRRN
+147 EQILSDKDDSRRQ

-166 GVNKYKAKRR
+166 GVNKYKAKRKSALR
-176 STLKKFDLN
+176 KFDLN

-193 DIIVEIQIQVK
+193 DIILEIEIQVK

-219 TNELQEL
+219 TSELKEL
-226 EIDLAS
+226 ELDLAS
-232 ARANDLANIIAP
+232 ARMTDLENVILP
-244 LEEMLKKKNKLLQK
+244 LEEMLKKKNKVLQK
-258 NTSKKEVESVE
+258 TNSKKEVESVE
-269 FDNARDLYLKEKESL
+269 FDNSREAYLKEKESL
-284 SKMKAKVDNLT
+284 ATMKAKVDKLT
-295 EKLLSEIQ
+295 EKLLLEIQ
-303 EKNQESSR
+303 EKNLESSK

-337 VSNQDVTKSLSDE
+337 VSNQDVTNSLSDE
-350 SKEKFKNKNYTV
+350 SKEKFKNNNYTV

-371 LKASIQDYKDKI
+371 LKASIEDYKDKI

-391 FDFSKMDESIKKIK
+391 FDFSKMDESIKKIQ
-405 DKINNSNLELENK
+405 DQINSNNLELEKK
-418 ENEVNKAFIKM
+418 ENDVNKAFIKM

-438 DKFSKDDLFYEIK
+438 EKFSKDDLFYEIK

-471 IEKFGSNV
+471 IEKFGNDVVLRDV
-479 KLKKLKE
+479 KD

-514 DEYEEKSSRLNN
+514 DEHEEKTARLNN
-526 LLEQKSDLID
+526 LLEQKADLID

-548 DNVAQKQFLD
+548 DMVAQEQFFD
-558 TYDKVKENFET
+558 TYNQVKENFEK

-577 GKGSIELSDPS
+577 GKGSIELSDPN

-601 PGKRNNSLKM
+601 PGKRNNTLKM

-647 DINIKKFTDVFELWK
+647 DINIKKFTDVIKDYSK
-662 TGGAL
+662 TTQF
-667 EIEEIKKNDDEYH
+667 IM
-680 FNVTRCKYAEMYNE
+680 VTHNKLTMESADCIYGVTAEKQGISKLMSI
-694 MGLKDIGQLLSC
+694 D
-706 NRDYNFSVGF
+706 FS
-716 DKNLIL
+716 
-722 ERKKT
+722 
-727 IMEGHSCCTFRYSN
+727 
-741 KEKT
+741 

>member
-13 SFAKKETVLFN
+13 SFAKKETILFN

-147 EQILSDKDDSRRN
+147 EQILSDKDDSRRK

-166 GVNKYKAKRR
+166 GVNKYKSKRQ
-176 STLKKFDLN
+176 SALKKFDLN

-193 DIIVEIQIQVK
+193 DIIVEIQLQVK

-219 TNELQEL
+219 SSELKEL
-226 EIDLAS
+226 EIDLSS
-232 ARANDLANIIAP
+232 ARIMDLDNIIVP
-244 LEEMLKKKNKLLQK
+244 LESMLKKKNTLLKK

-269 FDNARDLYLKEKESL
+269 FDNARDAYLKEKEEL
-284 SKMKAKVDNLT
+284 SKMKAKIDKLT
-295 EKLLSEIQ
+295 ENLLSEIQ
-303 EKNQESSR
+303 EKNQESSK

-322 KISQLNQFDKDYIKI
+322 KINQLNQFDKDYIKI
-337 VSNQDVTKSLSDE
+337 VSNKDVTKTLSTE

-362 IETDKKYEK
+362 IETDKKYDK
-371 LKASIQDYKDKI
+371 LKASIKDYKDKI
-383 DKYRKEQE
+383 DKYRKDKE
-391 FDFSKMDESIKKIK
+391 FDFSKMDESIKNIQ
-405 DKINNSNLELENK
+405 DKINSNNLDLEKK
-418 ENEVNKAFIKM
+418 ENDVNKAFINM
-429 ESIRAKLDS
+429 ETIRAKLDS

-459 SKIKKTQIEQNI
+459 SNLKKSQIMQTMV
-471 IEKFGSNV
+471 EKFGKDI
-479 KLKKLKE
+479 KLKSLKE
-486 YNISDM
+486 SNISDM
-492 VFRVEKI
+492 VFRLEKI
-499 KRSIDSIGPINWAVK
+499 KRSIESIGPINWAVK
-514 DEYEEKSSRLNN
+514 DEHEEKSARLNN
-526 LLEQKSDLID
+526 LLNQKSDLID

-548 DNVAQKQFLD
+548 DNIAQEQFFE
-558 TYDKVKENFET
+558 TYNKVRDNFET

-577 GKGSIELSDPS
+577 GKGSLELSDPD

-647 DINIKKFTDVFELWK
+647 DINIKKFTDVIKDYSK
-662 TGGAL
+662 TTQF
-667 EIEEIKKNDDEYH
+667 IM
-680 FNVTRCKYAEMYNE
+680 VTHNKLTMESADCIYGVTAEKQGISKLMSI
-694 MGLKDIGQLLSC
+694 D
-706 NRDYNFSVGF
+706 FS
-716 DKNLIL
+716 
-722 ERKKT
+722 
-727 IMEGHSCCTFRYSN
+727 
-741 KEKT
+741 

>member
-1 MNISKLEIFGFK
+1 
-13 SFAKKETVLFN
+13 
-24 SGITGIVGPNGCG
+24 
-37 KTNIVDAIRWVLG
+37 
-50 EQKTKRLRSSK
+50 

-232 ARANDLANIIAP
+232 ARTNDLANIIAP

-459 SKIKKTQIEQNI
+459 TKKKKTQIEQNI

-577 GKGSIELSDPS
+577 GEGSIELSDSS

-647 DINIKKFTDVFELWK
+647 DINIKKFTDVIKDYSK
-662 TGGAL
+662 TTQF
-667 EIEEIKKNDDEYH
+667 IM
-680 FNVTRCKYAEMYNE
+680 VTHNKLTMESADCIYGVTAEKQGISKLMSI
-694 MGLKDIGQLLSC
+694 D
-706 NRDYNFSVGF
+706 FS
-716 DKNLIL
+716 
-722 ERKKT
+722 
-727 IMEGHSCCTFRYSN
+727 
-741 KEKT
+741 

>member
-1 MNISKLEIFGFK
+1 MHISKLEIFGFK
-13 SFAKKETVLFN
+13 SFAKKEIVLFN

-61 MEEVIFNGASN
+61 MEDVIFNGASN
-72 VKPLGLCEVF
+72 VKPLGLCEVY

-147 EQILSDKDDSRRN
+147 EQILSDKDDSRRQ

-176 STLKKFDLN
+176 SAMKKFDLN

-193 DIIVEIQIQVK
+193 DIIVEIEMQVK

-219 TNELQEL
+219 TNELKEL
-226 EIDLAS
+226 ELDLAS
-232 ARANDLANIIAP
+232 ARINDLNNIISP
-244 LEEMLKKKNKLLQK
+244 LEEMLKKKNNLLQK
-258 NTSKKEVESVE
+258 NTSKKEIETVE
-269 FDNARDLYLKEKESL
+269 FDNARDEYLNEKESL
-284 SKMKAKVDNLT
+284 SKMKAEVDKLT

-303 EKNQESSR
+303 EKNQESSK

-322 KISQLNQFDKDYIKI
+322 KIEQLNQFDTDYIKI
-337 VSNQDVTKSLSDE
+337 VSECNE
-350 SKEKFKNKNYTV
+350 CGKNI

-371 LKASIQDYKDKI
+371 LKASIEDYRDKI
-383 DKYRKEQE
+383 DEYKKEKE
-391 FDFSKMDESIKKIK
+391 FDFSKMDASIKKIQ
-405 DKINNSNLELENK
+405 DQINSNNIELEKK

-438 DKFSKDDLFYEIK
+438 EKFSKDDLFYEIK

-459 SKIKKTQIEQNI
+459 SKIKKTQIMQNI
-471 IEKFGSNV
+471 SEKFGNDVVLSD
-479 KLKKLKE
+479 LKE

-514 DEYEEKSSRLNN
+514 DEHEEKTERLNN
-526 LLEQKSDLID
+526 LLQQRSDLID

-548 DNVAQKQFLD
+548 DIVAEEQFLD
-558 TYDKVKENFET
+558 TYNQVKENFEK

-577 GKGSIELSDPS
+577 GKGTIELSDRN

-601 PGKRNNSLKM
+601 PGKRNSSLKM

-647 DINIKKFTDVFELWK
+647 DINIKKFTDVIKDYSK
-662 TGGAL
+662 TTQF
-667 EIEEIKKNDDEYH
+667 IM
-680 FNVTRCKYAEMYNE
+680 VTHNKLTMESADCIYGVTAEKQGISKLMSI
-694 MGLKDIGQLLSC
+694 D
-706 NRDYNFSVGF
+706 FS
-716 DKNLIL
+716 
-722 ERKKT
+722 
-727 IMEGHSCCTFRYSN
+727 
-741 KEKT
+741 

>member
-1 MNISKLEIFGFK
+1 MHISKLEIFGFK
-13 SFAKKETVLFN
+13 SFAKKETVVFD

-61 MEEVIFNGASN
+61 MEDVIFNGASN

-82 LTIENNKGLLP
+82 LTIENNKGSLP

-131 TGLTSD
+131 SGLTSD

-147 EQILSDKDDSRRN
+147 EQILSDKDDSRRQ

-166 GVNKYKAKRR
+166 GVNKYKAKRKSALR
-176 STLKKFDLN
+176 KFDLN

-193 DIIVEIQIQVK
+193 DIILEIEIQVK

-219 TNELQEL
+219 TSELKEL
-226 EIDLAS
+226 ELDLAS
-232 ARANDLANIIAP
+232 ARMTDLETVILP
-244 LEEMLKKKNKLLQK
+244 LEEMLKKKNKVLQK
-258 NTSKKEVESVE
+258 TNSKKEVESVE
-269 FDNARDLYLKEKESL
+269 FDNSKEAYLKEKESL
-284 SKMKAKVDNLT
+284 ATMKAKVDKLT
-295 EKLLSEIQ
+295 EKLLLEIQ
-303 EKNQESSR
+303 EKNLESSK

-337 VSNQDVTKSLSDE
+337 VSNQDVTNSLSDE
-350 SKEKFKNKNYTV
+350 SKEKFKNNNYTV

-371 LKASIQDYKDKI
+371 LKASIEDYKDKI

-391 FDFSKMDESIKKIK
+391 FDFSKMDESIKKIQ
-405 DKINNSNLELENK
+405 DQINSNNLELEKK
-418 ENEVNKAFIKM
+418 ENDVNKAFIKM

-471 IEKFGSNV
+471 IEKFGNDVVLRDV
-479 KLKKLKE
+479 KD

-499 KRSIDSIGPINWAVK
+499 KRSIDSIGPINWVVK
-514 DEYEEKSSRLNN
+514 DEHEEKTARLNN
-526 LLEQKSDLID
+526 LLEQKADLID

-548 DNVAQKQFLD
+548 DMVAQEQFFD
-558 TYDKVKENFET
+558 TYNQVKENFEK

-577 GKGSIELSDPS
+577 GKGSIKLSDPN

-601 PGKRNNSLKM
+601 PGKRNNTLKM

-647 DINIKKFTDVFELWK
+647 DINIKKFTDVIKDYSK
-662 TGGAL
+662 TTQF
-667 EIEEIKKNDDEYH
+667 IM
-680 FNVTRCKYAEMYNE
+680 VTHNKLTMESADCIYGVTAEKQGISKLMSI
-694 MGLKDIGQLLSC
+694 D
-706 NRDYNFSVGF
+706 FS
-716 DKNLIL
+716 
-722 ERKKT
+722 
-727 IMEGHSCCTFRYSN
+727 
-741 KEKT
+741 

>member
-1 MNISKLEIFGFK
+1 MHISKLEIFGFK
-13 SFAKKETVLFN
+13 SFAKKETVVFD

-61 MEEVIFNGASN
+61 MEDVIFNGASN

-147 EQILSDKDDSRRN
+147 EQILSDKDDSRRQ

-166 GVNKYKAKRR
+166 GVNKYKTKRR
-176 STLKKFDLN
+176 SALKKFDLN

-193 DIIVEIQIQVK
+193 DIILEIEIQVK

-219 TNELQEL
+219 TSELKEL
-226 EIDLAS
+226 ELDLAS
-232 ARANDLANIIAP
+232 ARITDLENVILP
-244 LEEMLKKKNKLLQK
+244 LEEMLKKKNKVLQK
-258 NTSKKEVESVE
+258 TTSKKEVESVE
-269 FDNARDLYLKEKESL
+269 FDNSREAYLKEKESL
-284 SKMKAKVDNLT
+284 VTMKAKVDKLT

-303 EKNQESSR
+303 EKNQESSK
-311 GVGLLEDELQK
+311 GVGLLEEELQK
-322 KISQLNQFDKDYIKI
+322 KINQLNQFDKDYIKI
-337 VSNQDVTKSLSDE
+337 VSNQDATKSLSDE
-350 SKEKFKNKNYTV
+350 SREKFKNKNYTV

-391 FDFSKMDESIKKIK
+391 FDFSKMDESIKKIQ
-405 DKINNSNLELENK
+405 DQINSNNLDLEKK
-418 ENEVNKAFIKM
+418 ENDVNKAFIKM
-429 ESIRAKLDS
+429 ETIRAKLDS

-471 IEKFGSNV
+471 IEKFGNDVVLRDV
-479 KLKKLKE
+479 KD

-514 DEYEEKSSRLNN
+514 DEHEEKTARLNN
-526 LLEQKSDLID
+526 LLEQKADLID

-548 DNVAQKQFLD
+548 DIVAQEQFFD
-558 TYDKVKENFET
+558 TYNQVKENFET

-577 GKGSIELSDPS
+577 GKGSIELSDPN

-647 DINIKKFTDVFELWK
+647 DINIKKFTDVIKDYSK
-662 TGGAL
+662 TTQF
-667 EIEEIKKNDDEYH
+667 IM
-680 FNVTRCKYAEMYNE
+680 VTHNKLTMESADCIYGVTAEKQGISKLMSI
-694 MGLKDIGQLLSC
+694 D
-706 NRDYNFSVGF
+706 FS
-716 DKNLIL
+716 
-722 ERKKT
+722 
-727 IMEGHSCCTFRYSN
+727 
-741 KEKT
+741 

>member
-1 MNISKLEIFGFK
+1 
-13 SFAKKETVLFN
+13 
-24 SGITGIVGPNGCG
+24 
-37 KTNIVDAIRWVLG
+37 
-50 EQKTKRLRSSK
+50 
-61 MEEVIFNGASN
+61 
-72 VKPLGLCEVF
+72 
-82 LTIENNKGLLP
+82 
-93 VEYSEVEIGR
+93 
-103 RLYRSGE
+103 
-110 SEYFINRNNCRLK
+110 
-123 DISNLFVD
+123 
-131 TGLTSD
+131 
-137 AYSVIELNMI
+137 MI

-232 ARANDLANIIAP
+232 ARTNDLANIIAP

-471 IEKFGSNV
+471 VEKFGSNV

-647 DINIKKFTDVFELWK
+647 DINIKKFTDVIKDYSK
-662 TGGAL
+662 TTQF
-667 EIEEIKKNDDEYH
+667 IM
-680 FNVTRCKYAEMYNE
+680 VTHNKLTMESADCIYGVTAEKQGISKLMSI
-694 MGLKDIGQLLSC
+694 D
-706 NRDYNFSVGF
+706 FS
-716 DKNLIL
+716 
-722 ERKKT
+722 
-727 IMEGHSCCTFRYSN
+727 
-741 KEKT
+741 

>member
-13 SFAKKETVLFN
+13 SFAKKETILFN

-147 EQILSDKDDSRRN
+147 EQILSDKDDSRRK

-166 GVNKYKAKRR
+166 GVNKYKSKRQ
-176 STLKKFDLN
+176 SALKKFDLN

-193 DIIVEIQIQVK
+193 DIIVEIQLQVK

-219 TNELQEL
+219 SSELKEL
-226 EIDLAS
+226 EIDLSS
-232 ARANDLANIIAP
+232 ARIMDLDNIIVP
-244 LEEMLKKKNKLLQK
+244 LESMLKKKNTLLKK

-269 FDNARDLYLKEKESL
+269 FDNARDAYLKEKEEL
-284 SKMKAKVDNLT
+284 SKMKAKIDKLT
-295 EKLLSEIQ
+295 ENLLSEIQ
-303 EKNQESSR
+303 EKNQESSK

-322 KISQLNQFDKDYIKI
+322 KINQLNQFDKDYIKI
-337 VSNQDVTKSLSDE
+337 VSNKDVTKTLSTE

-362 IETDKKYEK
+362 IETDKKYDK
-371 LKASIQDYKDKI
+371 LKASIKDYKDKI
-383 DKYRKEQE
+383 DKYRKDKE
-391 FDFSKMDESIKKIK
+391 FDFSKMDESIKNIQ
-405 DKINNSNLELENK
+405 DKINSNNLDLEKK
-418 ENEVNKAFIKM
+418 ENDVNKAFINM
-429 ESIRAKLDS
+429 ETIRAKLDS

-459 SKIKKTQIEQNI
+459 SNLKKSQIMQTMV
-471 IEKFGSNV
+471 EKFGKDI
-479 KLKKLKE
+479 KLKSLKQ

-499 KRSIDSIGPINWAVK
+499 KRSIESIGPINWAVK
-514 DEYEEKSSRLNN
+514 DEHEEKSARLNN
-526 LLEQKSDLID
+526 LLNQKSDLID

-548 DNVAQKQFLD
+548 DNIAQEQFFE
-558 TYDKVKENFET
+558 TYNKVRDNFET

-577 GKGSIELSDPS
+577 GKGSLELSDPD

-647 DINIKKFTDVFELWK
+647 DINIKKFTDVIKDYSK
-662 TGGAL
+662 TTQF
-667 EIEEIKKNDDEYH
+667 IM
-680 FNVTRCKYAEMYNE
+680 VTHNKLTMESADCIYGVTAEKQGISKLMSI
-694 MGLKDIGQLLSC
+694 D
-706 NRDYNFSVGF
+706 FS
-716 DKNLIL
+716 
-722 ERKKT
+722 
-727 IMEGHSCCTFRYSN
+727 
-741 KEKT
+741 

>member
-13 SFAKKETVLFN
+13 SFAKKETILFN

-147 EQILSDKDDSRRN
+147 EQILSDKDDSRRK

-166 GVNKYKAKRR
+166 GVNKYKSKRQ
-176 STLKKFDLN
+176 SALKKFDLN

-193 DIIVEIQIQVK
+193 DIIVEIQLQVK

-219 TNELQEL
+219 SSELKEL
-226 EIDLAS
+226 EIDLSS
-232 ARANDLANIIAP
+232 ARIMDLDNIIVP
-244 LEEMLKKKNKLLQK
+244 LESMLKKKNTLLKK

-269 FDNARDLYLKEKESL
+269 FDNARDAYLKEKEEL
-284 SKMKAKVDNLT
+284 SKMKAKIDKLT
-295 EKLLSEIQ
+295 ENLLSEIQ
-303 EKNQESSR
+303 EKNQESSK

-322 KISQLNQFDKDYIKI
+322 KINQLNQFDKDYIKI
-337 VSNQDVTKSLSDE
+337 VSNKDVTKTLSTE

-362 IETDKKYEK
+362 IETDKKYDK
-371 LKASIQDYKDKI
+371 LKASIKDYKDKI
-383 DKYRKEQE
+383 DKYRKDKE
-391 FDFSKMDESIKKIK
+391 FDFSKMDESIKNIQ
-405 DKINNSNLELENK
+405 DKINSNNLDLEKK
-418 ENEVNKAFIKM
+418 ENDVNKAFINM
-429 ESIRAKLDS
+429 ETIRAKLDS

-459 SKIKKTQIEQNI
+459 SNLKKSQIMQTMV
-471 IEKFGSNV
+471 EKFGKDI
-479 KLKKLKE
+479 KLKSLKE

-499 KRSIDSIGPINWAVK
+499 KRSIESIGPINWAVK
-514 DEYEEKSSRLNN
+514 DEHEEKSARLNN
-526 LLEQKSDLID
+526 LLNQKSDLID

-548 DNVAQKQFLD
+548 DNIAQEQFFE
-558 TYDKVKENFET
+558 TYNKVRDNFET

-577 GKGSIELSDPS
+577 GKGSLELSDPD
-588 DPLNSDINIFAQP
+588 DPLNSNINIFAQP

-647 DINIKKFTDVFELWK
+647 DINIKKFTDVIKDYSK
-662 TGGAL
+662 TTQF
-667 EIEEIKKNDDEYH
+667 IM
-680 FNVTRCKYAEMYNE
+680 VTHNKLTMESADCIYGVTAEKQGISKLMSI
-694 MGLKDIGQLLSC
+694 D
-706 NRDYNFSVGF
+706 FS
-716 DKNLIL
+716 
-722 ERKKT
+722 
-727 IMEGHSCCTFRYSN
+727 
-741 KEKT
+741 

>member
-1 MNISKLEIFGFK
+1 MGGHQGRIMNITKLEIFGFK
-13 SFAKKETVLFN
+13 SFAKKETILFN
-24 SGITGIVGPNGCG
+24 KGITGIVGPNGCG

-72 VKPLGLCEVF
+72 VKPLGLCEVY

-93 VEYSEVEIGR
+93 IEYDEVEIGR

-147 EQILSDKDDSRRN
+147 EQILSNKDDSRVQ

-166 GVNKYKAKRR
+166 GVNKYKAKRK

-185 SRDLERID
+185 ARDLERID
-193 DIIVEIQIQVK
+193 DIILEIQIQVK
-204 ALDLQLKRFKRHEKL
+204 ALDLQLKRFKRHKKL
-219 TNELQEL
+219 TAELKSL
-226 EIDLAS
+226 EINLSS
-232 ARANDLANIIAP
+232 ARIIDLDNIINP
-244 LEEMLKKKNKLLQK
+244 LEVMLKEKNKLLKK
-258 NTSKKEVESVE
+258 NTSKKEVKSVE
-269 FDNARDLYLKEKESL
+269 FDRARDNYLNEKESL
-284 SKMKAKVDNLT
+284 SKMKTKVDKLT

-303 EKNQESSR
+303 EKSKESSK

-322 KISQLNQFDKDYIKI
+322 KINQLNKFDNDYIKI
-337 VSNQDVTKSLSDE
+337 VTDNDVNNSLSDE
-350 SKEKFKNKNYTV
+350 SRKKFNDKNYTV

-371 LKASIQDYKDKI
+371 LKASIEDYKNKI
-383 DKYRKEQE
+383 DIYKREKE
-391 FDFSKMDESIKKIK
+391 FDFSKMDESIKDIQA
-405 DKINNSNLELENK
+405 KINLNNLDLEHK
-418 ENEVNKAFIKM
+418 ENDVNKAFIKM
-429 ESIRAKLDS
+429 ESIRAKMDS

-459 SKIKKTQIEQNI
+459 SKLRKSQIMQNLA
-471 IEKFGSNV
+471 EKFGKDTSIISI
-479 KLKKLKE
+479 KD
-486 YNISDM
+486 YSISDM
-492 VFRVEKI
+492 VYRIEKI

-514 DEYEEKSSRLNN
+514 DEHEEKSDRLKN
-526 LLEQKSDLID
+526 LLNQKSDLID

-548 DNVAQKQFLD
+548 DTVAQDHFLETFNEVSD
-558 TYDKVKENFET
+558 NFKK

-577 GKGSIELSDPS
+577 GKGAIKLSEPS

-601 PGKRNNSLKM
+601 PGKRNDSLKM

-647 DINIKKFTDVFELWK
+647 DINIKKFTDV
-662 TGGAL
+662 
-667 EIEEIKKNDDEYH
+667 IKDYSRTTQ
-680 FNVTRCKYAEMYNE
+680 FIMVTHNKLTMESADCIYGVTAEKQGISKLMSI
-694 MGLKDIGQLLSC
+694 D
-706 NRDYNFSVGF
+706 FS
-716 DKNLIL
+716 
-722 ERKKT
+722 
-727 IMEGHSCCTFRYSN
+727 
-741 KEKT
+741 

>member
-13 SFAKKETVLFN
+13 SFAKKETILFN

-166 GVNKYKAKRR
+166 GVNKYKSKRR
-176 STLKKFDLN
+176 SALKKFDLN

-226 EIDLAS
+226 ELDLAS
-232 ARANDLANIIAP
+232 ARVADLANIIAP

-269 FDNARDLYLKEKESL
+269 FDNARDSYLNEKEAL
-284 SKMKAKVDNLT
+284 SKMKAKVDSLT

-337 VSNQDVTKSLSDE
+337 VSNQDVTKNLSDE

-405 DKINNSNLELENK
+405 DKINANNLELENK
-418 ENEVNKAFIKM
+418 ENDVNKAFIKM

-459 SKIKKTQIEQNI
+459 SKIKKNQIEQSV
-471 IEKFGSNV
+471 IEKFGSDV
-479 KLKKLKE
+479 KLKHLKE

-492 VFRVEKI
+492 VFRIEKI

-514 DEYEEKSSRLNN
+514 DEHEEKSARLNN
-526 LLEQKSDLID
+526 LLDQKSDLID

-548 DNVAQKQFLD
+548 DSVAQEQFLK
-558 TYDKVKENFET
+558 TYNEVKENFET

-577 GKGSIELSDPS
+577 GKGSIELSDGN

-647 DINIKKFTDVFELWK
+647 DINIKKFTEVIKDYSK
-662 TGGAL
+662 TTQF
-667 EIEEIKKNDDEYH
+667 IM
-680 FNVTRCKYAEMYNE
+680 VTHNKLTMESADCIYGVTAEKQGISKLMSI
-694 MGLKDIGQLLSC
+694 D
-706 NRDYNFSVGF
+706 FS
-716 DKNLIL
+716 
-722 ERKKT
+722 
-727 IMEGHSCCTFRYSN
+727 
-741 KEKT
+741 

>member
-13 SFAKKETVLFN
+13 SFAKKETILFN

-147 EQILSDKDDSRRN
+147 EQILSDKDDSRRK

-166 GVNKYKAKRR
+166 GVNKYKSKRR
-176 STLKKFDLN
+176 SALKKFDLN

-193 DIIVEIQIQVK
+193 DIIVEIQLQVK

-219 TNELQEL
+219 SSELKEI
-226 EIDLAS
+226 EIDLSS
-232 ARANDLANIIAP
+232 ARIMDLDNIIVP
-244 LEEMLKKKNKLLQK
+244 LNSMLKKKNTLLKK

-269 FDNARDLYLKEKESL
+269 FDNARDAYLKEKEEL
-284 SKMKAKVDNLT
+284 SKMKAKIDKLT
-295 EKLLSEIQ
+295 EDLLSEIQ
-303 EKNQESSR
+303 EKNQESSK

-322 KISQLNQFDKDYIKI
+322 KINQLNQFDKDYIKI
-337 VSNQDVTKSLSDE
+337 VSNKDITKSLSTE

-362 IETDKKYEK
+362 IETDKKYDK
-371 LKASIQDYKDKI
+371 LKASIKDYKDKI
-383 DKYRKEQE
+383 DKYRKDKE
-391 FDFSKMDESIKKIK
+391 FDFSKMDESIKNIQ
-405 DKINNSNLELENK
+405 DKINSNNLDLEKK
-418 ENEVNKAFIKM
+418 ENDVNKAFINM
-429 ESIRAKLDS
+429 ETIRAKLDS

-459 SKIKKTQIEQNI
+459 SNLKKSQIMQTMV
-471 IEKFGSNV
+471 EKFGKDI
-479 KLKKLKE
+479 KLKSLKE

-499 KRSIDSIGPINWAVK
+499 KRSIESIGPINWAVK
-514 DEYEEKSSRLNN
+514 DEHEEKSARLNN
-526 LLEQKSDLID
+526 LLNQKSDLID

-548 DNVAQKQFLD
+548 DKVAQEQFFE
-558 TYDKVKENFET
+558 TYNKVRDNFET

-577 GKGSIELSDPS
+577 GKGSLELSDPV
-588 DPLNSDINIFAQP
+588 DPLNSNINIFAQP

-647 DINIKKFTDVFELWK
+647 DINIKKFTDVIKNYSK
-662 TGGAL
+662 TTQF
-667 EIEEIKKNDDEYH
+667 IM
-680 FNVTRCKYAEMYNE
+680 VTHNKLTMESADCIYGVTAEKQGISKLMSI
-694 MGLKDIGQLLSC
+694 D
-706 NRDYNFSVGF
+706 FS
-716 DKNLIL
+716 
-722 ERKKT
+722 
-727 IMEGHSCCTFRYSN
+727 
-741 KEKT
+741 